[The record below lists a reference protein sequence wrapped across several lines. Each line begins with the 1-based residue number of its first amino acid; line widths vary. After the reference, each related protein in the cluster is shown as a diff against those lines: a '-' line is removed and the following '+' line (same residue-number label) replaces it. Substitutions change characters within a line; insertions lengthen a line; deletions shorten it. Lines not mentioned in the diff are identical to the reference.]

1 MTDAGIEVP
10 KEVSIVGFDD
20 IPEAPHFSPPL
31 TTVHQDFDQLGGDL
45 MAAVLAVL
53 DEQRLDVPARVP
65 TLVERQSVTGA
76 IATRR
81 QQVEEPAV
89 VDAVRSRR

>member
-1 MTDAGIEVP
+1 
-10 KEVSIVGFDD
+10 
-20 IPEAPHFSPPL
+20 
-31 TTVHQDFDQLGGDL
+31 